1 MIRTTEELIATYVEK
16 DPTKFC
22 TFEEFGKG
30 VDAREQ
36 FCTLRVKSVQGQL
49 DGTIP
54 STTDGQS
61 ANDTNLI
68 DASELNSLIWAP
80 WGWAKDR
87 ESDVPIWAD
96 RRIWEEKMEI
106 HPKNR
111 LIPRN
116 KGSYIV

>member
-30 VDAREQ
+30 VDALEQ

-68 DASELNSLIWAP
+68 DASELNS
-80 WGWAKDR
+80 
-87 ESDVPIWAD
+87 SDMGSMGMGGGPGVGRPHMGGQTNMGGENGKPPEKPAD
-96 RRIWEEKMEI
+96 SEE
-106 HPKNR
+106 
-111 LIPRN
+111 
-116 KGSYIV
+116 

>member
-54 STTDGQS
+54 STSDGQS

-68 DASELNSLIWAP
+68 DASELNS
-80 WGWAKDR
+80 
-87 ESDVPIWAD
+87 SDMGSMGMGKGPGVGRPNMGGQTNMGGENGNPPEKPAD
-96 RRIWEEKMEI
+96 SEE
-106 HPKNR
+106 
-111 LIPRN
+111 
-116 KGSYIV
+116 